1 MRHRFPI
8 VPAMTRLETLFR
20 PDTRRSGWLA
30 GLILILSF
38 GGQTVSA
45 QPSSFSLAPPAPPA
59 GAKPY
64 VADSRPEDGRHMA
77 LAFEKLDADLD
88 PPRPL
93 LIWALGSSYTAR
105 LGTGDELIGLLQK
118 RFGETKPIL
127 YRRMVGNSVPW
138 QYLRGWA
145 RHLVIPDQPDVII
158 IYTIGK
164 PEDLDKLLTELRE
177 HTTADII
184 VPSIHWRERGKPNW
198 GRTEDAP
205 DQKVSAV
212 REVCEKHGVE
222 FVENRAEWAS
232 YMKASDLKIED
243 LLSDAVHQSPFG
255 AHIVNQNIVRHF
267 NDPDEFSYDRLN
279 REHRLTEEAGE
290 YERLGNGFNVNF
302 VGNRID
308 IIAWTRPDGG
318 KLEVKL
324 DDEPGSEA
332 DAFFM
337 TYIEPAPTNFQ
348 ERRSPARDQSP
359 HGVTLGVD
367 VVPQTWSITM
377 LDDKGNFELSGSI
390 TGKDGR
396 GNAFE
401 AFVSDS
407 GQILLDPEEWRRAE
421 RNRKGDKWTWNV
433 VRSVLSEIDLLGGR
447 TEKVRITIAANLPN
461 GEHSVELF
469 PIGSGEIQVEGFDV
483 FTPPLQ

>member
-1 MRHRFPI
+1 MFFIAVPPGEGGHRI
-8 VPAMTRLETLFR
+8 GLL
-20 PDTRRSGWLA
+20 LA
-30 GLILILSF
+30 VCLGF
-38 GGQTVSA
+38 APHASA
-45 QPSSFSLAPPAPPA
+45 QPANFATEAPPPPA

-64 VADSRPEDGRHMA
+64 VADSRPEDGRHLA
-77 LAFEKLDADLD
+77 LTFEKLDADLD

-105 LGTGDELIGLLQK
+105 LGMGDELIGLLQK

-145 RHLVIPDQPDVII
+145 RHLVIPDQPDVVIV
-158 IYTIGK
+158 YTIGK

-177 HTTADII
+177 NTTADII

-198 GRTEDAP
+198 GRSEDAP
-205 DQKVSAV
+205 DQKVADV
-212 REVCEKHGVE
+212 RNVCEKHGAQ
-222 FVENRAEWAS
+222 FVENRAEWAE
-232 YMKASDLKIED
+232 YLKANQLKIED
-243 LLSDAVHQSPFG
+243 ILSDAVHQSPFG
-255 AHIVNQNIVRHF
+255 AHIVNQNIARHF
-267 NDPDEFSYDRLN
+267 NPADEFSYDPLE

-290 YERLGNGFNVNF
+290 FERLGNGFNVQF

-318 KLEVKL
+318 KLEATI
-324 DDEPGSEA
+324 DGEPASKA

-337 TYIEPAPTNFQ
+337 TYIEPARTNFQ

-367 VVPQTWSITM
+367 IVPQTWTISM
-377 LDDKGNFELSGSI
+377 LDDEGNFELSGSV
-390 TGKDGR
+390 TGMDGK
-396 GNAFE
+396 GNAFKE
-401 AFVSDS
+401 FVSDS
-407 GQILLDPEEWRRAE
+407 GQILMNPAEWRRAE
-421 RNRKGDKWTWNV
+421 RNKKGDQWTWNV
-433 VRSVLSEIDLLGGR
+433 VRSALSEVDLLGGR

-461 GEHSVELF
+461 GEHHLELA

-483 FTPPLQ
+483 FTPPLK